1 MNTSNQVLTRQSEAT
16 EFAPDILKLEEEPP
30 SPLPRFV
37 LLLVIALLGVLIAW
51 ALYGHLDIIAVAEGK
66 LIPQSYLKIVQPS
79 ESGIVKDILVR
90 EGQKVEA
97 GQVLMRMDT
106 TLSQADGKTLQ
117 SELKQRELQL
127 RRVDA
132 EFAGKAL
139 KQAANDPVELFVPV
153 LAQYQ
158 AHIAAY
164 DDTIQQEQAVLAKA
178 RDDLDAAYATQQ
190 KLAQTLPH
198 FKEQEEAYLKLVKD
212 GVVSRLMA
220 SEKTR
225 DRVDKEQDL
234 AAQTHTV
241 AGLKAAVSQSEKRL
255 AQITST
261 YRKELQNERV
271 EALSAKQKLEQEWKK
286 QQHRHTFLELKA
298 PQAGIAKDL
307 ATHTPGTVVS
317 PGTILMTLVP
327 RDEALAAEVWV
338 DNKDVGFVHAGQ
350 EVKVKLSAFP
360 FQKYGMVEGKVLQVS
375 ADSSERSN
383 SEQRQATAP
392 LAYRALVELHE
403 QTLQSDNHRYS
414 LAPGMQVAAE
424 IRLGERTVME
434 YLLSPV
440 QKAFHEAGRER

>member
-1 MNTSNQVLTRQSEAT
+1 MKSDAS
-16 EFAPDILKLEEEPP
+16 EFAPDILKLQEEPP
-30 SPLPRFV
+30 SPLSRFV
-37 LLLVIALLGVLIAW
+37 LFLVLSLLAALFAW
-51 ALYGHLDIIAVAEGK
+51 AFYGHLDIIAIAEGK
-66 LIPQSYLKIVQPS
+66 LVPKTYLKIVQPS

-90 EGQKVEA
+90 EGQKVQA
-97 GQVLMRMDT
+97 GQVLMRMDM
-106 TLSQADGKTLQ
+106 TLSQADSRTLQ

-132 EFAGKAL
+132 ELTSKVL
-139 KQAANDPVELFVPV
+139 KQTANDPAELFAPV

-158 AHIAAY
+158 ARVDAY
-164 DDTIQQEQAVLAKA
+164 HDSIQQEQAVLKKA
-178 RDDLDAAYATQQ
+178 RDDLDAALATQE
-190 KLAQTLPH
+190 KLTQTLPH
-198 FKEQEEAYLKLVKD
+198 FQEQEQAYQKLVKD

-225 DRVDKEQDL
+225 DRVEKEQDL
-234 AAQTHTV
+234 AAQIHSV

-255 AQITST
+255 NQIASA

-271 EALSAKQKLEQEWKK
+271 EALGTQQKLQQEWQK
-286 QQHRHTFLELKA
+286 QQHRHQLLELKA
-298 PQAGIAKDL
+298 AQAGIVKDL

-327 RDEALAAEVWV
+327 QDEALAAEVWV

-383 SEQRQATAP
+383 SEQGKATP
-392 LAYRALVELHE
+392 LAYRALVELRE
-403 QTLQSDNHRYS
+403 QTLESNDHRYS
-414 LAPGMQVAAE
+414 LAPGMQIAAE
-424 IRLGERTVME
+424 IHLGERTVME